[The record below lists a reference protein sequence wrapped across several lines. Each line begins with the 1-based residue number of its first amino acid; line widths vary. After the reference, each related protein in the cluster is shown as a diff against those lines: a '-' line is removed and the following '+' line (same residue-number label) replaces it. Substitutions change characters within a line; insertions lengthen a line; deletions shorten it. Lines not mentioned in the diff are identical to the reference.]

1 MSNKKVTI
9 LEKKEEWRFRD
20 LFKVTLTR
28 FRHTLFAGGMS
39 ESIPRIVFE
48 RADASAVLLYNPEK
62 EQIYLVRQFRYPAYV
77 ALENDNDRD
86 IAKAWILELVAGVIE
101 GGHAALDTAKREL
114 LEETGFKVTG
124 DFKSLGT
131 IYVSPGGTSE
141 RIHLYLAHVK
151 DLDKVEAGGGL
162 VEEGEDIALE
172 TLSLDEAMEMIDT
185 GEINDAKTIIA
196 LQKLKL
202 MLLENKA

>member
-20 LFKVTLTR
+20 LFKVTKAK
-28 FRHTLFAGGMS
+28 FRHSLFKGAMS
-39 ESIPRIVFE
+39 EPITRIVFE

-62 EQIYLVRQFRYPAYV
+62 ERIHLVRQFRYPAYIT
-77 ALENDNDRD
+77 LENDNDED
-86 IAKAWILELVAGVIE
+86 ISKAWILELVAGVIE
-101 GGHAALDTAKREL
+101 DGQAALDTAKREL

-124 DFKSLGT
+124 EFKSLGT

-172 TLSLDEAMEMIDT
+172 TFSLDEAMEMIGT
-185 GEINDAKTIIA
+185 GEISDAKTIIA

-202 MLLENKA
+202 TLLENKA